1 MESLVFGFQ
10 TAGYTGSPVWGF
22 LGSLVWG
29 FPVASYTASPVLG
42 MQKQPFRVAS
52 RDFVAFFPLM
62 WQEKQHKLP
71 LFPFL
76 VALISLSCVAFFSSP
91 RREKQP
97 DSS

>member
-1 MESLVFGFQ
+1 MESLVLGFPGSPVLGFPV
-10 TAGYTGSPVWGF
+10 ASYAGSPVWGF

-52 RDFVAFFPLM
+52 HDFVAFFPLM

-76 VALISLSCVAFFSSP
+76 VAFW
-91 RREKQP
+91 QP
-97 DSS
+97 YLL

>member
-22 LGSLVWG
+22 PGSLVWG

-52 RDFVAFFPLM
+52 HDFVAFFPLM

-76 VALISLSCVAFFSSP
+76 VAFW
-91 RREKQP
+91 QP
-97 DSS
+97 YLL